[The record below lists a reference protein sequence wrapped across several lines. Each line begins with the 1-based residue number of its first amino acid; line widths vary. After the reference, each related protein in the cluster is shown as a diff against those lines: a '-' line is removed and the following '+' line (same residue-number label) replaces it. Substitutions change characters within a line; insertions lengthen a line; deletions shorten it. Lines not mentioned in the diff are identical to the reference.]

1 MERIPVDISNVFR
14 LRGIYTA
21 FRREYK
27 SDYYYTGETHD
38 LWELVIVQKGQI
50 RATAGA
56 NVHILTAGQAIL
68 HEPMEFH
75 RLCSDGGTSP
85 EIIIFTFY
93 ADNMPPYSTR
103 IYHDVDT
110 AAAAEIVDLL
120 REAFEIDKQ
129 HKYRL
134 TQLKDTHAVQGQ
146 IAVKKLEMLMLKIL
160 TQAVDNPQPASRS
173 AKNYK
178 TVVRFLE
185 ANLDRNLSVKEIAE
199 ACQMGEVNLKQTF
212 SRHAGIGVMQYF
224 TRLKIN
230 AAITML
236 KDGANVQEAAN
247 RLGFPNQNYFSTV
260 FKKVTGRSPSSYK

>member
-38 LWELVIVQKGQI
+38 LWELVIVKKGQI

-75 RLCSDGGTSP
+75 RLCSDGGTNP
-85 EIIIFTFY
+85 EIVIFTFY

-110 AAAAEIVDLL
+110 AAALEIVELL

-129 HKYRL
+129 HTYRL
-134 TQLKDTHAVQGQ
+134 IQLKDTHAVRGQ
-146 IAVKKLEMLMLKIL
+146 IAIKKLEMLMLKTL
-160 TQAVDNPQPASRS
+160 TQAVDDPPPASRS

-185 ANLDRNLSVKEIAE
+185 SNLDKNLSVKEIAE

-212 SRHAGIGVMQYF
+212 THHAGIGVIQYF

-236 KDGANVQEAAN
+236 KDGATVREAAN

-260 FKKVTGRSPSSYK
+260 CRKVTGRAPSSYK